1 MVPAPTALTTATR
14 RPEDSLPQGSAS
26 HTNSGRTPDQVPSHP
41 VQAAKHAVAADFDES
56 HYDESL
62 RPAWFTERLAKD
74 HQPKDSS

>member
-1 MVPAPTALTTATR
+1 MVPAPTALTTTAQ
-14 RPEDSLPQGSAS
+14 RPEDWLPQDPAS
-26 HTNSGRTPDQVPSHP
+26 PANSGRTPDQVPSHP

-74 HQPKDSS
+74 HQSKEPS